1 MRRIF
6 SAIGFLL
13 VLGVLG
19 LGAGGFWFRNA
30 VAVDRTL
37 PAREISLVVPQGATG
52 HDVAKLLADNGL
64 VASRLAFELLA
75 RFKREQSSMKA
86 GEFRFSAHQTASA
99 ILRQVVEGGQQT
111 AIWVTI
117 PEGYTDREVA
127 AVLAARGFGDAA
139 TFERSFS
146 NAALAFAG
154 KKTPSLEGYLFPE
167 SYLIPKTA
175 TPPQIVKIFTDQFR
189 AALPADAAARARA
202 LGLTIPQVVTL
213 ASLVEREAKV
223 DSERPLMAGVYY
235 NRLRRGMPLQVDA
248 TIEYTFPHHKTTITY
263 ADLASDSPY
272 NTYKHA
278 GLPPTPIANPGRP
291 SLDAAFHPKASD
303 YLYYVYMGNGRSA
316 FARTLAEH
324 NANVARYL
332 H

>member
-1 MRRIF
+1 MRR
-6 SAIGFLL
+6 
-13 VLGVLG
+13 
-19 LGAGGFWFRNA
+19 LGAALALVVTLALVAAIAGAFWFRQA
-30 VAVDRTL
+30 VSVDRRFPTH
-37 PAREISLVVPQGATG
+37 ETTVVVPRGATG
-52 HDVAKLLADNGL
+52 HDVARLLASSG
-64 VASRLAFELLA
+64 VIGSQAAFEILA
-75 RFKREQSSMKA
+75 RVRREQSAMKA
-86 GEFRFSAHQTASA
+86 GEFRFAPHATASEV
-99 ILRQVVEGGQQT
+99 LRQVVEGGRQI
-111 AIWVTI
+111 AVWLTI

-127 AVLAARGFGDAA
+127 ASLAEHGFASAA
-139 TFERSFS
+139 TFER
-146 NAALAFAG
+146 AFARESLVLG
-154 KKTPSLEGYLFPE
+154 GVRTRTLEGYLYPD

-175 TPPQIVKIFTDQFR
+175 PAPRIVKLLTDQFR
-189 AALPADAAARARA
+189 AALPRDAEARARA
-202 LGLTIPQVVTL
+202 LHLTIPQVVTV

-248 TIEYTFPHHKTTITY
+248 TIEYTFAKHKTAISF
-263 ADLASDSPY
+263 ADLRSDSPY
-272 NTYKHA
+272 NTYRHL

-291 SLDAAFHPKASD
+291 SLDAAFHPRASD